1 MGEMPAITKR
11 GGNDLERKTIEI
23 EQEVERHG
31 QGDFSVLVT
40 VTDEGVHLAK
50 EYSYFKC
57 NTIYPAYKSLIATL
71 RNYKDVDVLFTSNI
85 TYLVMEINVIHEV
98 KNTLAKILSDVL
110 MQNNITIKA
119 V

>member
-1 MGEMPAITKR
+1 M
-11 GGNDLERKTIEI
+11 ERKTIEI

-50 EYSYFKC
+50 EYSYFQC
-57 NTIYPAYKSLIATL
+57 NKIYPAYKSLIATL
-71 RNYKDVDVLFTSNI
+71 RNYKDVDVIFTTNI
-85 TYLVMEINVIHEV
+85 MYLATEINVIHDV
-98 KNTLAKILSDVL
+98 KNTLAKILSEVL
-110 MQNNITIKA
+110 LQNNITIKA